1 MNKIK
6 KKKVIVIACAAAA
19 AIGGSAIAANGLLS
33 SKIPVEASVGTASET
48 KVTKGDIS
56 NTVSGTGTLTLDG
69 DTSIKIPSGI
79 TIEDTKVTSGQEVKA
94 GDTLAT
100 VNMRSVY
107 SAIETIESR
116 ISALDSQIA
125 SAQSNTD
132 ATSVSAGVKGT
143 VTKIYA
149 SVGDDAY
156 SCISK
161 NGALMEITTSDGNII
176 KVISSGGTIKSIPV
190 SEGSSV
196 TADTTVLTILA
207 GSSDASYKGYIAE
220 REDLIEQLDELLK
233 IESSGAITAAQ
244 DGIIADVNVS
254 SSSSG
259 SSSSSS
265 SSTGTGT
272 TTSLSG
278 STANAYSASYSNSSG
293 STAVLTSCTNAV
305 LLSETVTSEAAASDT
320 TTDTQ
325 SDDSTDDTKLS
336 LSIVS
341 SESSTNENLG
351 ILSPSKE
358 NKVITEISSADNSYT
373 GTVSWTPQADSFA
386 ANTVYQANVKL
397 TAGDGYLFA
406 SDSILSLESGI
417 ISGLQISDSGK
428 NISFTITYP
437 SFADDSDNN
446 DKDNDKN
453 TDNDNSDNGNNDNDK
468 SQSNPSDSNSNT
480 DKTNSSD
487 GFASDGTADTS
498 AYSLSGSS
506 SGSVDLGSTASG
518 TAASS
523 DTSGSSSS
531 ADSSSASST
540 SSMVTAFTLSTQGN
554 LSVSVSVD
562 ELDIN
567 SMSVG
572 QEATITLDAI
582 ENQSFTGTVSSIANT
597 SSNSSNGVSKYTVK
611 LTVPKDDNM
620 KIGMNASV
628 NIVASES
635 KDVLT
640 IPVSALQERG
650 DESYVYTKIDENG
663 NLSGEVTVTTGL
675 SDGTNVE
682 ITDGLEEG
690 TTIYYQKSDSSS
702 SSDGIYSDMGNFD
715 MGDVQFDDG
724 NGGGGGGPQGGAPS
738 GDAPG
743 GGQQ

>member
-1 MNKIK
+1 MKKIK
-6 KKKVIVIACAAAA
+6 KKKVIIIACVAAAA
-19 AIGGSAIAANGLLS
+19 VGCSAIAANGLLS
-33 SKIPVEASVGTASET
+33 SKVSVEASVGAASET

-94 GDTLAT
+94 GDILAT

-125 SAQSNTD
+125 SVQSNTN
-132 ATSVSAGVKGT
+132 TTNVSAGVKGT

-207 GSSDASYKGYIAE
+207 GSLDASYKGYIAE
-220 REDLIEQLDELLK
+220 REDLVEQLDELLK
-233 IESSGAITAAQ
+233 IESSGAITAPQ
-244 DGIIADVNVS
+244 DGIIADVNISSSS

-259 SSSSSS
+259 TSS

-278 STANAYSASYSNSSG
+278 STTNTYSASYTGNLSS
-293 STAVLTSCTNAV
+293 SAVLTSCTKTV
-305 LLSETVTSEAAASDT
+305 LLSETVTDDDTSQDTSSDASAN
-320 TTDTQ
+320 
-325 SDDSTDDTKLS
+325 DTKLS
-336 LSIVS
+336 FSIVS
-341 SESSTNENLG
+341 SESSTKENLG
-351 ILSPSKE
+351 ILSPAKDQ
-358 NKVITEISSADNSYT
+358 KVMNEIFASDNSYT
-373 GTVSWTPQADSFA
+373 GTISWTPQMDSFA
-386 ANTVYQANVKL
+386 ANTIYQANVKL
-397 TAGDGYLFA
+397 TAGDGYCFA
-406 SDSILSLESGI
+406 ADSILSLENGI
-417 ISGLQISDSGK
+417 ISGLQISDNDK
-428 NISFTITYP
+428 TLSFTISYP
-437 SFADDSDNN
+437 SYSDDSDNN
-446 DKDNDKN
+446 DKDK
-453 TDNDNSDNGNNDNDK
+453 DNSDNNTDDDKTQNNSSDNNK
-468 SQSNPSDSNSNT
+468 NT
-480 DKTNSSD
+480 DKTTNTNSSED
-487 GFASDGTADTS
+487 FVSGGTDSSTYSIGNISSGNVDLSSYTSSDTAASADTAVS
-498 AYSLSGSS
+498 
-506 SGSVDLGSTASG
+506 
-518 TAASS
+518 AASS
-523 DTSGSSSS
+523 DNSSS
-531 ADSSSASST
+531 AST

-567 SMSVG
+567 SMSIG
-572 QEATITLDAI
+572 QEATVTLDAI

-597 SSNSSNGVSKYTVK
+597 SSSSSGGVAKYTVK
-611 LTVPKDDNM
+611 LTLPKDDSM

-635 KDVLT
+635 TDVLI

-650 DESYVYTKIDENG
+650 DESYVYTKIDEDG

-682 ITDGLEEG
+682 IKDGLEEG
-690 TTIYYQKSDSSS
+690 TTIYYQKSDSSN

-724 NGGGGGGPQGGAPS
+724 NTGGGGPQGGGAPS

-743 GGQQ
+743 GGQ

>member
-1 MNKIK
+1 MKKIK
-6 KKKVIVIACAAAA
+6 KKKVIIIACVAAAA
-19 AIGGSAIAANGLLS
+19 VGCSAIAANGLLS
-33 SKIPVEASVGTASET
+33 SKVSVEASVGAASET

-94 GDTLAT
+94 GDILAT

-125 SAQSNTD
+125 SVQSNTN
-132 ATSVSAGVKGT
+132 TTNVSAGVKGT

-207 GSSDASYKGYIAE
+207 GSLDASYKGYIAE
-220 REDLIEQLDELLK
+220 REDLVEQLDELLK
-233 IESSGAITAAQ
+233 IESSGAITAPQ
-244 DGIIADVNVS
+244 DGIIADVNISSSS

-259 SSSSSS
+259 TSS

-278 STANAYSASYSNSSG
+278 STTNTYSASYTGNLSS
-293 STAVLTSCTNAV
+293 SAVLTSCTKTV
-305 LLSETVTSEAAASDT
+305 LLSETVTDDDTSQDTSSDASAN
-320 TTDTQ
+320 
-325 SDDSTDDTKLS
+325 DTKLS
-336 LSIVS
+336 FSIVS
-341 SESSTNENLG
+341 SESSTKENLG
-351 ILSPSKE
+351 ILSPAKDQ
-358 NKVITEISSADNSYT
+358 KVMNEIFASDNSYT
-373 GTVSWTPQADSFA
+373 GTISWTPQMDSFA
-386 ANTVYQANVKL
+386 ANTIYQANVKL
-397 TAGDGYLFA
+397 TAGDGYCFA
-406 SDSILSLESGI
+406 ADSILSLENGI
-417 ISGLQISDSGK
+417 ISGLQISDNGK
-428 NISFTITYP
+428 TLSFTISYP
-437 SFADDSDNN
+437 SYSDDSDNN
-446 DKDNDKN
+446 DKDK
-453 TDNDNSDNGNNDNDK
+453 DNSDNNTDDDKTQNNSSDNNK
-468 SQSNPSDSNSNT
+468 NT
-480 DKTNSSD
+480 DKTTNTNSSED
-487 GFASDGTADTS
+487 FVSGGTDSSTYSIGNISSGNVDLSSYTSSDTVASADTAVS
-498 AYSLSGSS
+498 
-506 SGSVDLGSTASG
+506 
-518 TAASS
+518 AASS
-523 DTSGSSSS
+523 DNSSS
-531 ADSSSASST
+531 AST

-567 SMSVG
+567 SMSIG
-572 QEATITLDAI
+572 QEATVTLDAI

-597 SSNSSNGVSKYTVK
+597 SSSSSGGVAKYTVK
-611 LTVPKDDNM
+611 LTLPKDDSM

-635 KDVLT
+635 TDVLI

-650 DESYVYTKIDENG
+650 DESYVYTKIDEDG

-682 ITDGLEEG
+682 IKDGLEEG
-690 TTIYYQKSDSSS
+690 TTIYYQKSDSSN
-702 SSDGIYSDMGNFD
+702 SSDGIYSDMDNFD

-724 NGGGGGGPQGGAPS
+724 NTGGGGPQGGGAPS

-743 GGQQ
+743 GGQ

>member
-1 MNKIK
+1 MKKSK
-6 KKKVIVIACAAAA
+6 KKKVIIIACVAAAA
-19 AIGGSAIAANGLLS
+19 VGCSAVAANGLFS
-33 SKIPVEASVGTASET
+33 SKVSAEASVSAVSET

-79 TIEDTKVTSGQEVKA
+79 TIEETKVTSGQEVKA
-94 GDTLAT
+94 GDILAT

-107 SAIETIESR
+107 STIETIESR
-116 ISALDSQIA
+116 ISTLDTQIA

-132 ATSVSAGVKGT
+132 VTSVSAGVKGT

-161 NGALMEITTSDGNII
+161 NGSLMEITTSDGNVI
-176 KVISSGGTIKSIPV
+176 KVVSSGGTIKSIPV

-196 TADTTVLTILA
+196 SADTTVLTILS
-207 GSSDASYKGYIAE
+207 GSLDASYKGYIAE

-233 IESSGAITAAQ
+233 IESSGAITASQ
-244 DGIIADVNVS
+244 DGIIADVNISSSTSIS
-254 SSSSG
+254 SSST
-259 SSSSSS
+259 SS

-278 STANAYSASYSNSSG
+278 STKKAYSASYTNTSAD
-293 STAVLTSCTNAV
+293 TAILTSCTNAV
-305 LLSETVTSEAAASDT
+305 LLSETVSDEDPSADTTSEE
-320 TTDTQ
+320 
-325 SDDSTDDTKLS
+325 TKLS
-336 LSIVS
+336 LSIIS
-341 SESSTNENLG
+341 SESSTKENLG
-351 ILSPSKE
+351 ILSPAKDQ
-358 NKVITEISSADNSYT
+358 NVMTEISASDNSYT
-373 GTVSWTPQADSFA
+373 GTISWTPNADSFA
-386 ANTVYQANVKL
+386 ANTVYQAKVQL
-397 TAGDGYLFA
+397 TANDGYCFS

-417 ISGLQISDSGK
+417 LSGLQVSDNGK
-428 NISFTITYP
+428 ALSFTISYP
-437 SFADDSDNN
+437 SYSDDSN
-446 DKDNDKN
+446 
-453 TDNDNSDNGNNDNDK
+453 NNDNDK
-468 SQSNPSDSNSNT
+468 DNSDNNDDDKSQSTPSDNTANT
-480 DKTNSSD
+480 DKTDTANGSGVFSSD
-487 GFASDGTADTS
+487 GTD
-498 AYSLSGSS
+498 YSSYSFSGSS
-506 SGSVDLGSTASG
+506 AGSADLGSYTTSGTTAS
-518 TAASS
+518 TDTASAASS
-523 DTSGSSSS
+523 SDNSSS
-531 ADSSSASST
+531 AST

-567 SMSVG
+567 SMSIG
-572 QEATITLDAI
+572 QEATVTLDAI

-597 SSNSSNGVSKYTVK
+597 SSNSSSGVAKYTVK
-611 LTVPKDDNM
+611 LTLPKDDSM

-628 NIVASES
+628 NIVTSES

-650 DESYVYTKIDENG
+650 DESYVYTKIDDDG

-682 ITDGLEEG
+682 IKDGLEEG
-690 TTIYYQKSDSSS
+690 TTIYYQKSDSSGS
-702 SSDGIYSDMGNFD
+702 NDGASNDMGNFD
-715 MGDVQFDDG
+715 MSDIQFDDG
-724 NGGGGGGPQGGAPS
+724 NGGGGGPQGGAPS

>member
-1 MNKIK
+1 MKKIK
-6 KKKVIVIACAAAA
+6 KKKVIIIACVAAAA
-19 AIGGSAIAANGLLS
+19 VGCSAIAANGLLS
-33 SKIPVEASVGTASET
+33 SKVSVEASVGAASET

-94 GDTLAT
+94 GDILAT

-125 SAQSNTD
+125 SVQSNTN
-132 ATSVSAGVKGT
+132 TTNVSAGVKGT

-196 TADTTVLTILA
+196 TADTTVLTVLA
-207 GSSDASYKGYIAE
+207 GSLDASYKGYIAE
-220 REDLIEQLDELLK
+220 REDLVEQLDELLK
-233 IESSGAITAAQ
+233 IESSGAITAPQ
-244 DGIIADVNVS
+244 DGIIADVNISSSS

-259 SSSSSS
+259 TSS

-278 STANAYSASYSNSSG
+278 STTNTYSASYTGNLSS
-293 STAVLTSCTNAV
+293 SAVLTSCTKTV
-305 LLSETVTSEAAASDT
+305 LLSETVTDDDTSQDTSSDASAN
-320 TTDTQ
+320 
-325 SDDSTDDTKLS
+325 DTKLS
-336 LSIVS
+336 FSIVS
-341 SESSTNENLG
+341 SESSTKENLG
-351 ILSPSKE
+351 ILSPAKDQ
-358 NKVITEISSADNSYT
+358 KVMNEIFASDNSYT
-373 GTVSWTPQADSFA
+373 GTISWTPQMDSFA
-386 ANTVYQANVKL
+386 ANTIYQANVKL
-397 TAGDGYLFA
+397 TAGDGYCFA
-406 SDSILSLESGI
+406 ADSILSLENGI
-417 ISGLQISDSGK
+417 ISGLQISDNGK
-428 NISFTITYP
+428 TLSFTISYP
-437 SFADDSDNN
+437 SYSDDSDNN
-446 DKDNDKN
+446 DKDK
-453 TDNDNSDNGNNDNDK
+453 DNSDNNTDDDKTQNNSSDNNK
-468 SQSNPSDSNSNT
+468 NT
-480 DKTNSSD
+480 DKTTNTNSSED
-487 GFASDGTADTS
+487 FVSGGTDSSTYSIGNISSGNVDLSSYTSSDTAASADTAVS
-498 AYSLSGSS
+498 
-506 SGSVDLGSTASG
+506 
-518 TAASS
+518 AASS
-523 DTSGSSSS
+523 DNSSS
-531 ADSSSASST
+531 AST

-567 SMSVG
+567 SMSIG
-572 QEATITLDAI
+572 QEATVTLDAI

-597 SSNSSNGVSKYTVK
+597 SSSSSGGVAKYTVK
-611 LTVPKDDNM
+611 LTLPKDDSM

-635 KDVLT
+635 TDVLI

-650 DESYVYTKIDENG
+650 DESYVYTKIDEDG

-682 ITDGLEEG
+682 IKDGLEEG
-690 TTIYYQKSDSSS
+690 TTIYYQKSDSSN

-724 NGGGGGGPQGGAPS
+724 NTGGGGPQGGGAPS

-743 GGQQ
+743 GGQ

>member
-1 MNKIK
+1 MKKIK
-6 KKKVIVIACAAAA
+6 KKKVIIIACVAAAA
-19 AIGGSAIAANGLLS
+19 VGCSAIAANGLLS
-33 SKIPVEASVGTASET
+33 SKVSVEASVGAASET

-94 GDTLAT
+94 GDILAT

-125 SAQSNTD
+125 SVQSNTN
-132 ATSVSAGVKGT
+132 TTNVSAGVKGT

-207 GSSDASYKGYIAE
+207 GSLDASYKGYIAE
-220 REDLIEQLDELLK
+220 REDLVEQLDELLK
-233 IESSGAITAAQ
+233 IESSGAITAPQ
-244 DGIIADVNVS
+244 DGIIADVNISSSS

-259 SSSSSS
+259 TSS

-278 STANAYSASYSNSSG
+278 STTNTYSASYTGNLSS
-293 STAVLTSCTNAV
+293 SAVLTSCTKTV
-305 LLSETVTSEAAASDT
+305 LLSETVTDDDTSQDTSSDASAN
-320 TTDTQ
+320 
-325 SDDSTDDTKLS
+325 DTKLS
-336 LSIVS
+336 FSIVS
-341 SESSTNENLG
+341 SENSTKENLG
-351 ILSPSKE
+351 ILSPAKDQ
-358 NKVITEISSADNSYT
+358 KVMNEIFASDNSYT
-373 GTVSWTPQADSFA
+373 GTISWTPQMDSFA
-386 ANTVYQANVKL
+386 ANTIYQANVKL
-397 TAGDGYLFA
+397 TAGDGYCFA
-406 SDSILSLESGI
+406 ADSILSLENGI
-417 ISGLQISDSGK
+417 ISGLQISDNGK
-428 NISFTITYP
+428 TLSFTISYP
-437 SFADDSDNN
+437 SYSDDSDNN
-446 DKDNDKN
+446 DKDK
-453 TDNDNSDNGNNDNDK
+453 DNSDNNTDDDKTQNNSSDNNK
-468 SQSNPSDSNSNT
+468 NT
-480 DKTNSSD
+480 DKTTNTNSSED
-487 GFASDGTADTS
+487 FVSGGTDSSTYSIGNISSGNVDLSSYTSSDTAASADTAVS
-498 AYSLSGSS
+498 
-506 SGSVDLGSTASG
+506 
-518 TAASS
+518 AASS
-523 DTSGSSSS
+523 DNSSS
-531 ADSSSASST
+531 AST

-567 SMSVG
+567 SMSIG
-572 QEATITLDAI
+572 QEATVTLDAI

-597 SSNSSNGVSKYTVK
+597 SSSSSGGVAKYTVK
-611 LTVPKDDNM
+611 LTLPKDDSM

-635 KDVLT
+635 TDVLI

-650 DESYVYTKIDENG
+650 DESYVYTKIDEDG

-682 ITDGLEEG
+682 IKDGLEEG
-690 TTIYYQKSDSSS
+690 TTIYYQKSDSSN

-724 NGGGGGGPQGGAPS
+724 NTGGGGPQGGGAPS

-743 GGQQ
+743 GGQ

>member
-1 MNKIK
+1 MKKIK
-6 KKKVIVIACAAAA
+6 KKKVIIIACVAAAA
-19 AIGGSAIAANGLLS
+19 VGCSAIAANGLLS
-33 SKIPVEASVGTASET
+33 SKVSVEASVGAASET

-94 GDTLAT
+94 GDILAT

-125 SAQSNTD
+125 SVQSNTN
-132 ATSVSAGVKGT
+132 TTNVSAGVKGT

-207 GSSDASYKGYIAE
+207 GSLDASYKGYIAE
-220 REDLIEQLDELLK
+220 REDLVEQLDELLK
-233 IESSGAITAAQ
+233 IESSGAITAPQ
-244 DGIIADVNVS
+244 DGIIADVNISSSS

-259 SSSSSS
+259 TSS

-278 STANAYSASYSNSSG
+278 STTNTYSASYTGNLSS
-293 STAVLTSCTNAV
+293 SAVLTSCTKTV
-305 LLSETVTSEAAASDT
+305 LLSETVTDDDTSQDTSSDASAN
-320 TTDTQ
+320 
-325 SDDSTDDTKLS
+325 DTKLS
-336 LSIVS
+336 FSIVS
-341 SESSTNENLG
+341 SESSTKENLG
-351 ILSPSKE
+351 ILSPAKDQ
-358 NKVITEISSADNSYT
+358 KVMNEIFASDNSYT
-373 GTVSWTPQADSFA
+373 GTISWTPQMDSFA
-386 ANTVYQANVKL
+386 ANTIYQANVKL
-397 TAGDGYLFA
+397 TAGDGYCFA
-406 SDSILSLESGI
+406 ADSILSLENGI
-417 ISGLQISDSGK
+417 ISGLQISDNGK
-428 NISFTITYP
+428 TLSFTISYP
-437 SFADDSDNN
+437 SYSDDSDNN
-446 DKDNDKN
+446 DKDK
-453 TDNDNSDNGNNDNDK
+453 DNSDNNTDDDKTQNNSSDNNK
-468 SQSNPSDSNSNT
+468 NT
-480 DKTNSSD
+480 DKTTNTNSSED
-487 GFASDGTADTS
+487 FVSGGTDSSTYSIGNISSGNVDLSSYTSSDTAASADTAVS
-498 AYSLSGSS
+498 
-506 SGSVDLGSTASG
+506 
-518 TAASS
+518 AASS
-523 DTSGSSSS
+523 DN
-531 ADSSSASST
+531 SSSAST
-540 SSMVTAFTLSTQGN
+540 ISMVTAFTLSTQGN

-567 SMSVG
+567 SMSIG
-572 QEATITLDAI
+572 QEATVTLDAI

-597 SSNSSNGVSKYTVK
+597 SSSSSGGVAKYTVK
-611 LTVPKDDNM
+611 LTLPKDDSM

-635 KDVLT
+635 TDVLI

-650 DESYVYTKIDENG
+650 DESYVYTKIDEDG

-682 ITDGLEEG
+682 IKDGLEEG
-690 TTIYYQKSDSSS
+690 TTIYYQKSDSSN
-702 SSDGIYSDMGNFD
+702 SSDGIYSDMDNFD

-724 NGGGGGGPQGGAPS
+724 NTGGGGPQGGGAPS

-743 GGQQ
+743 GGQ

>member
-1 MNKIK
+1 MKKIK
-6 KKKVIVIACAAAA
+6 KKKVIIIACVAAAA
-19 AIGGSAIAANGLLS
+19 VGCSAIAANGLLS
-33 SKIPVEASVGTASET
+33 SKVSVEASVGAASET

-94 GDTLAT
+94 GDILAT

-125 SAQSNTD
+125 SVQSNTN
-132 ATSVSAGVKGT
+132 TTNVSAGVKGT

-207 GSSDASYKGYIAE
+207 GSLDASYKGYIAE
-220 REDLIEQLDELLK
+220 REDLVEQLDELLK
-233 IESSGAITAAQ
+233 IESSGAITAPQ
-244 DGIIADVNVS
+244 DGIIADVNISSSS

-259 SSSSSS
+259 TSS

-278 STANAYSASYSNSSG
+278 STTNTYSASYTGNLSS
-293 STAVLTSCTNAV
+293 SAVLTSCTKTV
-305 LLSETVTSEAAASDT
+305 LLSETVTDDDTSQDTSSDASAN
-320 TTDTQ
+320 
-325 SDDSTDDTKLS
+325 DTKLS
-336 LSIVS
+336 FSIVS
-341 SESSTNENLG
+341 SESSTKENLG
-351 ILSPSKE
+351 ILSPAKDQ
-358 NKVITEISSADNSYT
+358 KVMNEIFASDNSYT
-373 GTVSWTPQADSFA
+373 GTISWTPQMDSFA
-386 ANTVYQANVKL
+386 ANTIYQANVKL
-397 TAGDGYLFA
+397 TAGDGYCFA
-406 SDSILSLESGI
+406 ADSILSLENGI
-417 ISGLQISDSGK
+417 ISGLQISDNGK
-428 NISFTITYP
+428 TLSFTISYP
-437 SFADDSDNN
+437 SYSDDSDNN
-446 DKDNDKN
+446 DKDK
-453 TDNDNSDNGNNDNDK
+453 DNSDNNTDDDKTQNNSSDNNK
-468 SQSNPSDSNSNT
+468 NT
-480 DKTNSSD
+480 DKTTNTNSSED
-487 GFASDGTADTS
+487 FVSGGTDSSTYSIGNISSGNVDLSSYTSSDTAASADTAVS
-498 AYSLSGSS
+498 
-506 SGSVDLGSTASG
+506 
-518 TAASS
+518 AASS
-523 DTSGSSSS
+523 DNSSS
-531 ADSSSASST
+531 AST

-567 SMSVG
+567 SMSIG
-572 QEATITLDAI
+572 QEATVTLDAI

-597 SSNSSNGVSKYTVK
+597 SSSSSGGVAKYTVK
-611 LTVPKDDNM
+611 LTLPKDDSM

-635 KDVLT
+635 TDVLI

-650 DESYVYTKIDENG
+650 DESYVYTKIDEDG

-682 ITDGLEEG
+682 IKDGLEEG
-690 TTIYYQKSDSSS
+690 TTIYYQKSDSSN
-702 SSDGIYSDMGNFD
+702 SSDGIYSDMDNFD

-724 NGGGGGGPQGGAPS
+724 NTGGGGPQGGGAPS

-743 GGQQ
+743 GGQ

>member
-1 MNKIK
+1 MKKIK
-6 KKKVIVIACAAAA
+6 KKKVIIIACVAAAA
-19 AIGGSAIAANGLLS
+19 VGCSAIAANGLLS
-33 SKIPVEASVGTASET
+33 SKVSVEASVGAASET

-94 GDTLAT
+94 GDILAT

-125 SAQSNTD
+125 SVQSNTN
-132 ATSVSAGVKGT
+132 TTNVSAGVKGT

-207 GSSDASYKGYIAE
+207 GSLDASYKGYIAE
-220 REDLIEQLDELLK
+220 REDLVEQLDELLK
-233 IESSGAITAAQ
+233 IESSGAITAPQ
-244 DGIIADVNVS
+244 DGIIADVNISSSS

-259 SSSSSS
+259 TSS

-278 STANAYSASYSNSSG
+278 STTNTYSASYTGNLSS
-293 STAVLTSCTNAV
+293 SAVLTSCTKTV
-305 LLSETVTSEAAASDT
+305 LLSETVTDDDTSQDTSSDASAN
-320 TTDTQ
+320 
-325 SDDSTDDTKLS
+325 DTKLS
-336 LSIVS
+336 FSIVS
-341 SESSTNENLG
+341 SESSTKENLG
-351 ILSPSKE
+351 ILSPAKDQ
-358 NKVITEISSADNSYT
+358 KVMNEIFASDNSYT
-373 GTVSWTPQADSFA
+373 GTISWTPQMDSFA
-386 ANTVYQANVKL
+386 ANTIYQANVKL
-397 TAGDGYLFA
+397 TAGDGYCFA
-406 SDSILSLESGI
+406 ADSILSLENGI
-417 ISGLQISDSGK
+417 ISGLQISDNGK
-428 NISFTITYP
+428 TLSFTISYP
-437 SFADDSDNN
+437 SYSDDSDNN
-446 DKDNDKN
+446 DKDK
-453 TDNDNSDNGNNDNDK
+453 DNSDNNTDDDKTQNNSSDNNK
-468 SQSNPSDSNSNT
+468 NT
-480 DKTNSSD
+480 DKTTNTNSSED
-487 GFASDGTADTS
+487 FVSGGTDSSTYSIGNISSGNVDLSSYTSSDTAASADTAVS
-498 AYSLSGSS
+498 
-506 SGSVDLGSTASG
+506 
-518 TAASS
+518 AASS
-523 DTSGSSSS
+523 DNSSS
-531 ADSSSASST
+531 AST

-567 SMSVG
+567 SMSIG
-572 QEATITLDAI
+572 QEATVTLDAI

-597 SSNSSNGVSKYTVK
+597 SSSSSGGVAKYTVK
-611 LTVPKDDNM
+611 LTLPKDDSM

-635 KDVLT
+635 TDVLI

-650 DESYVYTKIDENG
+650 DESYVYTKIDEDG

-682 ITDGLEEG
+682 IKDGLEEG
-690 TTIYYQKSDSSS
+690 TTIYYQKSDSSN

-724 NGGGGGGPQGGAPS
+724 NTGGGGPQGGGAPS

-743 GGQQ
+743 GGQ

>member
-1 MNKIK
+1 MKKIK
-6 KKKVIVIACAAAA
+6 KKKVIIIACVAAAA
-19 AIGGSAIAANGLLS
+19 VGCSAIAANGLLS
-33 SKIPVEASVGTASET
+33 SKVSVEASVGAASET

-94 GDTLAT
+94 GDILAT

-125 SAQSNTD
+125 SVQSNTN
-132 ATSVSAGVKGT
+132 TTNVSAGVKGT

-207 GSSDASYKGYIAE
+207 GSLDASYKGYIAE
-220 REDLIEQLDELLK
+220 REDLVEQLDELLK
-233 IESSGAITAAQ
+233 IESSSAITAPQ
-244 DGIIADVNVS
+244 DGIIADVNISSSS

-259 SSSSSS
+259 TSS

-278 STANAYSASYSNSSG
+278 STTNTYSASYTGNLSS
-293 STAVLTSCTNAV
+293 SAVLTSCTKTV
-305 LLSETVTSEAAASDT
+305 LLSETVTDDDTSQDTSSDASAN
-320 TTDTQ
+320 
-325 SDDSTDDTKLS
+325 DTKLS
-336 LSIVS
+336 FSIVS
-341 SESSTNENLG
+341 SESSTKENLG
-351 ILSPSKE
+351 ILSPAKDQ
-358 NKVITEISSADNSYT
+358 KVMNEIFASDNSYT
-373 GTVSWTPQADSFA
+373 GTISWTPQMDSFA
-386 ANTVYQANVKL
+386 ANTIYQANVKL
-397 TAGDGYLFA
+397 TAGDGYCFA
-406 SDSILSLESGI
+406 ADSILSLENGI
-417 ISGLQISDSGK
+417 ISGLQISDNGK
-428 NISFTITYP
+428 TLSFTISYP
-437 SFADDSDNN
+437 SYSDDSDNN
-446 DKDNDKN
+446 DKDK
-453 TDNDNSDNGNNDNDK
+453 DNSDNNTDDDKTQNNSSDNNK
-468 SQSNPSDSNSNT
+468 NT
-480 DKTNSSD
+480 DKTTNTNSSED
-487 GFASDGTADTS
+487 FVSGGTDSSTYSIGNISSGNVDLSSYTSSDTAASADTAVS
-498 AYSLSGSS
+498 
-506 SGSVDLGSTASG
+506 
-518 TAASS
+518 AASS
-523 DTSGSSSS
+523 DNSSS
-531 ADSSSASST
+531 AST

-567 SMSVG
+567 SMSIG
-572 QEATITLDAI
+572 QEATVTLDAI

-597 SSNSSNGVSKYTVK
+597 SSSSSGGVAKYTVK
-611 LTVPKDDNM
+611 LTLPKDDSM

-635 KDVLT
+635 TDVLI

-650 DESYVYTKIDENG
+650 DESYVYTKIDEDG

-682 ITDGLEEG
+682 IKDGLEEG
-690 TTIYYQKSDSSS
+690 TTIYYQKSDSSN

-724 NGGGGGGPQGGAPS
+724 NTGGGGPQGGGAPS

-743 GGQQ
+743 GGQ

>member
-1 MNKIK
+1 MKKIK
-6 KKKVIVIACAAAA
+6 KKKVIIIACVAAAA
-19 AIGGSAIAANGLLS
+19 VGCSAIAANGLLS
-33 SKIPVEASVGTASET
+33 SKVSVEASVGAASET

-94 GDTLAT
+94 GDILAT

-125 SAQSNTD
+125 SVQSNTN
-132 ATSVSAGVKGT
+132 TTNVSAGVKGT

-207 GSSDASYKGYIAE
+207 GSLDASYKGYIAE
-220 REDLIEQLDELLK
+220 REDLVEQLDELLK
-233 IESSGAITAAQ
+233 IESSGAITAPQ
-244 DGIIADVNVS
+244 DGIIADVNISSSS

-259 SSSSSS
+259 TSS

-278 STANAYSASYSNSSG
+278 STTNTYSASYTGNLSS
-293 STAVLTSCTNAV
+293 SAVLTSCTKTV
-305 LLSETVTSEAAASDT
+305 LLSETVTDDDTSQDTSSDASAN
-320 TTDTQ
+320 
-325 SDDSTDDTKLS
+325 DTKLS
-336 LSIVS
+336 FSIVS
-341 SESSTNENLG
+341 SESSTKENLG
-351 ILSPSKE
+351 ILSPAKDQ
-358 NKVITEISSADNSYT
+358 KVMNEIFASDNSYT
-373 GTVSWTPQADSFA
+373 GTISWTPQMDSFA
-386 ANTVYQANVKL
+386 ANTIYQANVKL
-397 TAGDGYLFA
+397 TAGDGYCFA
-406 SDSILSLESGI
+406 ADSILSLENGI
-417 ISGLQISDSGK
+417 ISGLQISDNGK
-428 NISFTITYP
+428 TLSFTISYP
-437 SFADDSDNN
+437 SYSDDSDNN
-446 DKDNDKN
+446 DKDK
-453 TDNDNSDNGNNDNDK
+453 DNSDNNTDDDKTQNNSSDNNK
-468 SQSNPSDSNSNT
+468 NT
-480 DKTNSSD
+480 DKTTNTNSSED
-487 GFASDGTADTS
+487 FVSGGTDSSTYSIGNISSGNVDLSSYTSSDTAASADTAVS
-498 AYSLSGSS
+498 
-506 SGSVDLGSTASG
+506 
-518 TAASS
+518 AASS
-523 DTSGSSSS
+523 DNSSS
-531 ADSSSASST
+531 AST

-567 SMSVG
+567 SMSIG
-572 QEATITLDAI
+572 QEATVTLDAI

-597 SSNSSNGVSKYTVK
+597 SSSSSGGVAKYTVK
-611 LTVPKDDNM
+611 LTLPKDDSM

-635 KDVLT
+635 TDVLI

-650 DESYVYTKIDENG
+650 DESYVYTKIDEDG

-682 ITDGLEEG
+682 IKDGLEEG
-690 TTIYYQKSDSSS
+690 TTIYYQKSDSSN
-702 SSDGIYSDMGNFD
+702 SSDDIYSDMGNFD

-724 NGGGGGGPQGGAPS
+724 NTGGGGPQGGGAPS

-743 GGQQ
+743 GGQ

>member
-1 MNKIK
+1 MKKIK
-6 KKKVIVIACAAAA
+6 KKKVIIIACVAAAA
-19 AIGGSAIAANGLLS
+19 VGCSAIAANGLLS
-33 SKIPVEASVGTASET
+33 SKVSVEASVGAASET

-94 GDTLAT
+94 GDILAT

-125 SAQSNTD
+125 SVQSNTN
-132 ATSVSAGVKGT
+132 TTNVSAGVKGT

-207 GSSDASYKGYIAE
+207 GSLDASYKGYIAE
-220 REDLIEQLDELLK
+220 REDLVEQLDELLK
-233 IESSGAITAAQ
+233 IESSGAITAPQ
-244 DGIIADVNVS
+244 DGIIADVNISSSS

-259 SSSSSS
+259 TSS

-278 STANAYSASYSNSSG
+278 STTNTYSASYTGNLSS
-293 STAVLTSCTNAV
+293 SAVLTSCTKTV
-305 LLSETVTSEAAASDT
+305 LLSETVTDDDTSQDTSSDASAN
-320 TTDTQ
+320 
-325 SDDSTDDTKLS
+325 DTKLS
-336 LSIVS
+336 FSIVS
-341 SESSTNENLG
+341 SESSTKENLG
-351 ILSPSKE
+351 ILSPAKDQ
-358 NKVITEISSADNSYT
+358 KVMNEIFASDNSYT
-373 GTVSWTPQADSFA
+373 GTISWTPQMDSFA
-386 ANTVYQANVKL
+386 ANTIYQANVKL
-397 TAGDGYLFA
+397 TAGDGYCFA
-406 SDSILSLESGI
+406 ADSILSLENGI
-417 ISGLQISDSGK
+417 ISGLQISDNGK
-428 NISFTITYP
+428 TLSFTISYP
-437 SFADDSDNN
+437 SYSDDSDNN
-446 DKDNDKN
+446 DKDK
-453 TDNDNSDNGNNDNDK
+453 DNSDNNTDDDKTQNNSSDNNK
-468 SQSNPSDSNSNT
+468 NT
-480 DKTNSSD
+480 DKTTNTNSSED
-487 GFASDGTADTS
+487 FVSGGTDSSTYSIGNISSGNVDLISYTSSDTAASADTAVS
-498 AYSLSGSS
+498 
-506 SGSVDLGSTASG
+506 
-518 TAASS
+518 AASS
-523 DTSGSSSS
+523 DNSSS
-531 ADSSSASST
+531 AST
-540 SSMVTAFTLSTQGN
+540 SSMVTAFTLSTQGT

-567 SMSVG
+567 SMSIG
-572 QEATITLDAI
+572 QEATVTLDAI

-597 SSNSSNGVSKYTVK
+597 SSSSSGGVAKYTVK
-611 LTVPKDDNM
+611 LTLPKDDSM

-635 KDVLT
+635 TDVLI

-650 DESYVYTKIDENG
+650 DESYVYTKIDEDG

-682 ITDGLEEG
+682 IKDGLEEG
-690 TTIYYQKSDSSS
+690 TTIYYQKSDSSN

-724 NGGGGGGPQGGAPS
+724 NTGGGGPQGGGAPS

-743 GGQQ
+743 GGQ

>member
-1 MNKIK
+1 MKKIK
-6 KKKVIVIACAAAA
+6 KKKVIIIACVAAAA
-19 AIGGSAIAANGLLS
+19 VGCSAIAANGLLS
-33 SKIPVEASVGTASET
+33 SKVSVEASVGAASET

-94 GDTLAT
+94 GDILAT

-125 SAQSNTD
+125 SVQSNTN
-132 ATSVSAGVKGT
+132 TTNVSAGVKGT

-207 GSSDASYKGYIAE
+207 GSLDASYKGYIAE
-220 REDLIEQLDELLK
+220 REDLVEQLDELLK
-233 IESSGAITAAQ
+233 IESSGAITAPQ
-244 DGIIADVNVS
+244 DGIIADVNISSSS

-259 SSSSSS
+259 TSS

-278 STANAYSASYSNSSG
+278 STTNTHSASYTGNLSS
-293 STAVLTSCTNAV
+293 SAVLTSCTKTV
-305 LLSETVTSEAAASDT
+305 LLSETVTDDDTSQDTSSDASAN
-320 TTDTQ
+320 
-325 SDDSTDDTKLS
+325 DTKLS
-336 LSIVS
+336 FSIVS
-341 SESSTNENLG
+341 SESSTKENLG
-351 ILSPSKE
+351 ILSPAKDQ
-358 NKVITEISSADNSYT
+358 KVMNEIFASDNSYT
-373 GTVSWTPQADSFA
+373 GTISWTPQMDSFA
-386 ANTVYQANVKL
+386 ANTIYQANVKL
-397 TAGDGYLFA
+397 TAGDGYCFA
-406 SDSILSLESGI
+406 ADSILSLENGI
-417 ISGLQISDSGK
+417 ISGLQISDNDK
-428 NISFTITYP
+428 TLSFTISYP
-437 SFADDSDNN
+437 SYSDDSDNN
-446 DKDNDKN
+446 DKDK
-453 TDNDNSDNGNNDNDK
+453 DNSDNNTDDDKTQNNSSDNNK
-468 SQSNPSDSNSNT
+468 NT
-480 DKTNSSD
+480 DKTTNTNSSED
-487 GFASDGTADTS
+487 FVSGGTDSSTYSIGNISSGNVDLSSYTSSDTAASADTAVS
-498 AYSLSGSS
+498 
-506 SGSVDLGSTASG
+506 
-518 TAASS
+518 AASS
-523 DTSGSSSS
+523 DNSSS
-531 ADSSSASST
+531 AST

-567 SMSVG
+567 SMSIG
-572 QEATITLDAI
+572 QEATVTLDAI

-597 SSNSSNGVSKYTVK
+597 SSSSSGGVAKYTVK
-611 LTVPKDDNM
+611 LTLPKDDSM

-635 KDVLT
+635 TDVLI

-650 DESYVYTKIDENG
+650 DESYVYTKIDEDG

-682 ITDGLEEG
+682 IKDGLEEG
-690 TTIYYQKSDSSS
+690 TTIYYQKSDSSN

-724 NGGGGGGPQGGAPS
+724 NTGGGGPQGGGAPS

-743 GGQQ
+743 GGQ